1 MESLGCQRRGDFSVF
16 PPLIIRLVYEII
28 GNMAS
33 PKNTVIPG
41 FEFAGM
47 SCGIKDKNKK
57 DLAVI
62 LSQASQ
68 TTVAGMF
75 TKNRVCA
82 APVKICQKH
91 VKKNQVKAIVINS
104 GNANA
109 ATGTRGFK
117 DSQKI
122 CEAVAKKF
130 ALKSFQVLPCSTGK
144 IGVPLPMGKII
155 SGIKNI
161 KPRANGFLDCVKA
174 ICTTDAYIKTAVHH
188 GKIDG
193 KKFTIAVM
201 AKGAGM
207 IHPKMATML
216 CYIVTDLKIQNPV
229 LKNLLKESV
238 DQTLNCLSVDGDTST
253 NDTVLMMASGVCGN
267 KDFKTDSSTYKRIQ
281 KTLTNLLEEI
291 AILIAKDGEGA
302 TKCLRIHVSEA
313 ASQKDAQKVAK
324 TIVNSPLV
332 KTAMFGC
339 DPNWGR
345 ILAAI
350 GYAGARVDEGETV
363 IKLGAIP
370 VFSKGKPL
378 GKNEKRA
385 SVYLRK
391 NQIVDVFVF
400 LGMGK
405 AHAKTYGSD
414 LTYDYVKLNAMYHT

>member
-1 MESLGCQRRGDFSVF
+1 ML
-16 PPLIIRLVYEII
+16 
-28 GNMAS
+28 S
-33 PKNTVIPG
+33 PKNTVTPG

-47 SCGIKDKNKK
+47 PCGIKDKNQK

-62 LSQASQ
+62 LARADK

-91 VKKNQVKAIVINS
+91 VKKNQVKAIIINS

-109 ATGTRGFK
+109 ATGRSGFK
-117 DSQKI
+117 NSQII
-122 CEAVAKKF
+122 CETVAKKF

-161 KPRANGFLDCVKA
+161 KLHARGFLDCAQA
-174 ICTTDAYIKTAVHH
+174 ICTTDAYVKTAVHH

-193 KKFTIAVM
+193 KKFTIAIM

-207 IHPKMATML
+207 IHPNMATML
-216 CYIVTDLKIQNPV
+216 CYIVTDLKIQNSV

-267 KDFKTDSSTYKRIQ
+267 KDFKTNSSRYKQIQ
-281 KTLTNLLEEI
+281 KTLTSLLEKI
-291 AILIAKDGEGA
+291 SILIAKDGEGA
-302 TKCLRIHVSEA
+302 TKCLRINVSGA
-313 ASQKDAQKVAK
+313 MSQQDAKKVAK
-324 TIVNSPLV
+324 AIVNSPLV

-345 ILAAI
+345 ILAAV
-350 GYAGARVDEGETV
+350 GYAGARVDENKTV
-363 IKLGAIP
+363 IKIGAIP

-391 NQIVDVFVF
+391 NQIVDIFAN
-400 LGMGK
+400 LGLGK
-405 AHAKTYGSD
+405 SHAKTYGSD

>member
-1 MESLGCQRRGDFSVF
+1 MAF
-16 PPLIIRLVYEII
+16 PSLIIHLVYEII
-28 GNMAS
+28 ENMPS
-33 PKNTVIPG
+33 KKDILIPG

-47 SCGIKDKNKK
+47 SCGIKDKNQK

-62 LSQASQ
+62 LSQAGK

-75 TKNRVCA
+75 TQNRVCA

-91 VKKNQVKAIVINS
+91 VKKNQVRAIIINS

-109 ATGTRGFK
+109 ATGARGFK

-122 CEAVAKKF
+122 CRAVAKKF

-144 IGVPLPMGKII
+144 IGVPLPMPKII
-155 SGIKNI
+155 SGIKKI
-161 KPRANGFLDCVKA
+161 RPQAKGFLDCAKA
-174 ICTTDAYIKTAVHH
+174 ICTTDACIKTAKHH
-188 GKIDG
+188 GKIEG

-207 IHPKMATML
+207 IHPNMATML
-216 CYIVTDLKIQNPV
+216 CYVITDLKIQNPV
-229 LKNLLKESV
+229 LKNLLGESV

-253 NDTVLMMASGVCGN
+253 NDTIVMMASGVCGN
-267 KDFKTDSSTYKRIQ
+267 KDFKTNSPHYKQIG
-281 KTLTNLLEEI
+281 KILTNLLEEI

-302 TKCLRIHVSEA
+302 TKCLRINVSGA
-313 ASQKDAQKVAK
+313 ASQQEAKKVAK
-324 TIVNSPLV
+324 AIVNSPLV

-350 GYAGARVDEGETV
+350 GYAGARVFENKTV
-363 IKLGAIP
+363 IKIGSIP
-370 VFSKGKPL
+370 VFSKGRPL

-385 SVYLRK
+385 SIYLRK
-391 NQIVDVFVF
+391 NQIVDIFVF

-405 AHAKTYGSD
+405 FKAKTYGSD
-414 LTYDYVKLNAMYHT
+414 LTYAYVKLNAMYHT